1 MSSCM
6 MTATSHGD
14 GEGRKFSAAAM
25 ALLLIGAPGF
35 AHAAA
40 PGWLKHAFTLHGP
53 TQSSRI
59 VARYRMD
66 SGGNFVLDRSA
77 LWPLL
82 KFDDSPEVWVLSASR
97 GPRGDM
103 IYTSDLGRPLLR
115 MTSLGGVTVFT
126 TGNPAGSAAAAVGVA
141 TPLRMMTVG
150 PAGLY
155 RILLQASA
163 RASRAARHLV
173 GFEAPEADAASDGL
187 IADAAMVASEAMVT
201 LSSDSEGRS
210 ILNRVARVEILRGG
224 QPGASLRGSVVDI
237 TVAPVLGVAGRPSS
251 QRIRFAVGAR

>member
-97 GPRGDM
+97 GP
-103 IYTSDLGRPLLR
+103 R